1 MTPLKKACKEEKNN
15 GGRLASD
22 TSLSSTPLVPP
33 PQGILLF
40 LHSMFYGP
48 FKPTPKQKQKR
59 EREILSEFQVKKP
72 GRNKISVVFFHLQQK

>member
-1 MTPLKKACKEEKNN
+1 MTALKKACEEEKNN

-22 TSLSSTPLVPP
+22 TSLSSTPLVP

-48 FKPTPKQKQKR
+48 FKPTPKQKQKC
-59 EREILSEFQVKKP
+59 ERETLSEFQVKRI
-72 GRNKISVVFFHLQQK
+72 GGNKISVVFFHLQQK